1 MLAIMATKAPKTIY
15 ACQTCGYQSRKWL
28 GKCPDCN
35 SWNSF
40 VEERERESSKT
51 GKIGTPLSRGG
62 LKLRESKPVAFNA
75 IAAQDE
81 AREVTGIEEFD
92 RVLGGGIVPGSLVL
106 IGGEPGIGK
115 CLVGSTRIFDPV
127 SGLLLPLEEWAQSQ
141 RSVLALDEATHR
153 LTPQPV
159 RQFLEQGLQPVV
171 EVVTRLGRRLRCTPS
186 HPLLTPAGWRPAGQ
200 LKPGARLAAP
210 RALPFFGAAALPE
223 ATVKLLAYMLSDGS
237 AQSAISVTAAIPEI
251 AADLTEV
258 AQAFGLELQVYQKRN
273 NLAKQYRFTQPRAK
287 REQAR
292 AEFAQAVKRVQA
304 AAGLSW
310 AEWARRVEVDYAR
323 LNAWRRGQCVPS
335 AAELERL
342 ATTAGVPLE
351 TLAPA
356 ARDCAEMTTSVAR
369 LLEEVGLRFVKAAE
383 KTVPA
388 CIFQLPRRQLALF
401 LKVLFSCDGSVY
413 LTANGQAGVSY
424 STISRRLAEDV
435 QHLLLR
441 FGFITR
447 LRTKQQQV
455 NGTAYEAYEVQL
467 LGVTL
472 VKRFLSEIGIWG
484 RATAQ
489 AKIAALQEP
498 KLSSTHFDTIPTGRE
513 FWQHVRE
520 VAPGL
525 SFKRIAAQVGVAL
538 HPARTERALCR
549 STVSALAT
557 VYPSPQLQKWAQS
570 DVYWD
575 EVQNITPAG
584 EERVYDLA
592 VPPHANFVANDLI
605 VHNSTLLSQVADK
618 LSTMYGSVLYV
629 SGEESERQIK
639 LRGERLGINPENLFL
654 LSETSLD
661 RIFDELERLQPQ
673 AIIIDSVQTVY
684 SEKLESAP
692 GSVSQV
698 REVAGQLLLVA
709 KNLTVPVF
717 LIGHV
722 TKEGTIAGPKALE
735 HIVDTVLYFE
745 GERHHNH
752 RLLRA
757 AKNRFG
763 AANELG
769 IFEMT
774 SKGLIG
780 VPNPSEVF
788 LSERPIGASGSAVI
802 AAMEGTRPMLVEI
815 QALVSS
821 SKFGTGRRTTQGV
834 ELNRVALLVAMLEK
848 RVGMQLSGD
857 DIFVNLVGG
866 IALDEPAVDLGIV
879 AAVVSSFRNIPLD
892 EHAIVFGELGL
903 AGEVRATSHAQLRLR
918 EAVRMGFK
926 RVVMPKNNLSGL
938 EPDDRIEI
946 IGVRSVTEALDALF

>member
-1 MLAIMATKAPKTIY
+1 MATKAPKTVY

-40 VEERERESSKT
+40 VEERERELPKT
-51 GKIGTPLSRGG
+51 GTPMARGG

-115 CLVGSTRIFDPV
+115 
-127 SGLLLPLEEWAQSQ
+127 
-141 RSVLALDEATHR
+141 
-153 LTPQPV
+153 
-159 RQFLEQGLQPVV
+159 
-171 EVVTRLGRRLRCTPS
+171 
-186 HPLLTPAGWRPAGQ
+186 
-200 LKPGARLAAP
+200 
-210 RALPFFGAAALPE
+210 
-223 ATVKLLAYMLSDGS
+223 
-237 AQSAISVTAAIPEI
+237 
-251 AADLTEV
+251 
-258 AQAFGLELQVYQKRN
+258 
-273 NLAKQYRFTQPRAK
+273 
-287 REQAR
+287 
-292 AEFAQAVKRVQA
+292 
-304 AAGLSW
+304 
-310 AEWARRVEVDYAR
+310 
-323 LNAWRRGQCVPS
+323 
-335 AAELERL
+335 
-342 ATTAGVPLE
+342 
-351 TLAPA
+351 
-356 ARDCAEMTTSVAR
+356 
-369 LLEEVGLRFVKAAE
+369 
-383 KTVPA
+383 
-388 CIFQLPRRQLALF
+388 
-401 LKVLFSCDGSVY
+401 
-413 LTANGQAGVSY
+413 
-424 STISRRLAEDV
+424 
-435 QHLLLR
+435 
-441 FGFITR
+441 
-447 LRTKQQQV
+447 
-455 NGTAYEAYEVQL
+455 
-467 LGVTL
+467 
-472 VKRFLSEIGIWG
+472 
-484 RATAQ
+484 
-489 AKIAALQEP
+489 
-498 KLSSTHFDTIPTGRE
+498 
-513 FWQHVRE
+513 
-520 VAPGL
+520 
-525 SFKRIAAQVGVAL
+525 
-538 HPARTERALCR
+538 
-549 STVSALAT
+549 
-557 VYPSPQLQKWAQS
+557 
-570 DVYWD
+570 
-575 EVQNITPAG
+575 
-584 EERVYDLA
+584 
-592 VPPHANFVANDLI
+592 
-605 VHNSTLLSQVADK
+605 STLLSQVADK

-654 LSETSLD
+654 LSETSLE
-661 RIFDELERLQPQ
+661 RIFDELDRLQPQ

-774 SKGLIG
+774 SKGLVG

-788 LSERPIGASGSAVI
+788 LSERPIGAAGSAVI

-848 RVGMQLSGD
+848 RVGMHLSGD

-918 EAVRMGFK
+918 EAIRMGFK